1 MTPNAA
7 NSILE
12 DKKQMK
18 KTLRKCL
25 TLPVA
30 SLVFGSVLAV
40 WAEDGQKGGSGQS
53 NNNGSQGGPGP
64 GNNNNNNAQVRLR
77 TTLAGAVIQ
86 GIKPEGN
93 ADFRNDGQG
102 RTRLNVEVENLNLAA
117 GTVLNVAVVHAG
129 VSTMIGKIRVGNGGE
144 NELEL
149 DSQNGQ
155 TVPAIVSGDMVTVA
169 NVAAVVLAGAF

>member
-1 MTPNAA
+1 
-7 NSILE
+7 
-12 DKKQMK
+12 MK

-25 TLPVA
+25 TLAVA
-30 SLVFGSVLAV
+30 SLVIGSVVVV
-40 WAEDGQKGGSGQS
+40 WAEDGQKDGSGQG

-64 GNNNNNNAQVRLR
+64 SNNNNNNNNAQVRLR
-77 TTLAGAVIQ
+77 TTLAGAAIQ

-102 RTRLNVEVENLNLAA
+102 RTRLNVEVENVNLAA
-117 GTVLNVAVVHAG
+117 GTILNVAVVHAG
-129 VSTMIGKIRVGNGGE
+129 VSTMIGTITLGSGGE

-155 TVPAIVSGDMVTVA
+155 TVPAIISGDMVTVA
-169 NVAAVVLAGAF
+169 NVAAVILAGAF